1 MIAAHFTWVDTVVLI
16 LYFGSMAALGPI
28 FASSGK
34 TTEGYLLGDR
44 NFPGWLVG
52 FSMFATSISSV
63 AFLGYPG
70 DSFKTAWYRMVPNY
84 MMPLAVLFA
93 MYFFLPFFRRS
104 KVTSAYEYLESRF
117 GPITRMYAAGAFVIM
132 QVVRVSLI
140 LYLVSV
146 LLATITGINPYL
158 AIFLGGVITSF
169 YTVMGGIKAVMWTDF
184 IQSLVLWGGAAICLF
199 VIIYKLPGGV
209 GQIIDVGM
217 ANNKFGLYDFLTP
230 ADKEM
235 KPVPFMGSV
244 HEKTIFLFLLVG
256 LGNWLTE
263 YSGNQNVVQ
272 RYAASA
278 SIKQARIAMWVCT
291 CFSVPTWA
299 MFMFLGTA
307 CYVFY
312 QQFPDPTVAQM
323 LDGTRKSEEILPYFV
338 TQQLP
343 QGLTGLVI
351 AAVLAA
357 AMSSLSS
364 SISAVSAVSLV
375 DIYRR
380 HVAPGRTDKHYVRF
394 AKSVG
399 GGMAVIMI
407 SGASVLYA
415 YESKTLLDVATVLTA
430 LTSGGLLGLYCL
442 GFLTK
447 IGGDR
452 SVLLA
457 IVFTTSYTLYMT
469 LVGLKLIPESLSLNH
484 NYYTG
489 LFGHVIMFVLG
500 YSVGKLW
507 PEPARDLHNLTVWTQ
522 DDVPID

>member
-1 MIAAHFTWVDTVVLI
+1 MVAAHFTWVDTVVLV

-63 AFLGYPG
+63 AFVGYPG

-84 MMPLAVLFA
+84 MMPLAVIFA
-93 MYFFLPFFRRS
+93 MFFFLPFFRRT
-104 KVTSAYEYLESRF
+104 KITSAYEYLEARF
-117 GPITRMYAAGAFVIM
+117 GPVTRMYAAGAFVIM

-146 LLATITGINPYL
+146 LLYTITGINPYL
-158 AIFLGGVITSF
+158 AILLGGGITSG

-184 IQSLVLWGGAAICLF
+184 IQSLVLWGGALICLG
-199 VIIYKLPGGV
+199 VIIYKLPGGI

-217 ANNKFGLYDFLTP
+217 DNNKFGLYDYLTP
-230 ADKEM
+230 ADKTM
-235 KPVPFMGSV
+235 SPVPFMGSV

-272 RYAASA
+272 RYAAS
-278 SIKQARIAMWVCT
+278 KDMRQARIAMWVCT

-312 QQFPDPTVAQM
+312 QTFPDPQVAEM

-351 AAVLAA
+351 AGVLAA

-380 HVAPGRTDKHYVRF
+380 HIATDRTDAHYVFF

-399 GGMAVIMI
+399 GVMAVIMI
-407 SGASVLYA
+407 VGASVLYR
-415 YESKTLLDVATVLTA
+415 YDSKTLLDVATVLTA
-430 LTSGGLLGLYCL
+430 LTSGGLLGLYSI
-442 GFLTK
+442 GFFTK
-447 IGGDR
+447 VGGDR
-452 SVLLA
+452 SILLA

-469 LVGLKLIPESLSLNH
+469 LIGLKVIPESMSLNH

-489 LFGHVIMFVLG
+489 FFGHIIMFVLG
-500 YSVGKLW
+500 YGVGKLW
-507 PEPARDLHNLTVWTQ
+507 PDPPKDLHNLTVWTQ
-522 DDVPID
+522 DKTPIE